1 MHSDVMHATLSASL
15 PCDARLIVDTL
26 GETRSTILLYGP
38 PGVGKSTLACHL
50 ADAYARTGLICTCLG
65 ADPGTPAFGL
75 PGVLSLAVREAHA
88 WKVIAQEALCSLDA
102 GRFRLPLILAMQR
115 LLQHLPD
122 NRGPLVV
129 DSPGVVRA
137 VAGREILAGLGQ
149 VLAPEHV
156 LALAPAIDSIPLDAE
171 LRALNARI
179 WHVTSPFAARQ
190 PGARQRARQRTQIW
204 DAWLAKTS
212 VHTFDLERLPVLGTP
227 PPTDIPSAWSGRQV
241 ALLRR
246 GRTLTIGEALA
257 LDGLR
262 LTVRLPEMTQSP
274 DALMIRDARRGADG
288 LLASAEPFVSPQPV
302 TLSPLPAPTTEHET
316 APLSGRCGP
325 LDYVLVNG
333 LFGDPLL
340 HLRLRH
346 TGRSLLFDLG
356 DPDRLSVRL
365 AHQVSD
371 VFISHAHMDHIAG
384 FQWLLRSRL
393 GDFPA
398 CRLYGPPGLARH
410 VAGFLNSFLWDRIAD
425 RGPVF
430 VVAELHGEQ
439 LHRWRLQAGKAGM
452 EKLDSIAAPGG
463 LLRDEP
469 GFRIRAI
476 ELDHH
481 TPVLAFAFEP
491 GQDIH
496 VRRDRLQKSQLAP
509 GPWLGELKAAILAD
523 QPDRLIPLPNGQQ
536 RSAGELASE
545 LLLIQPGKRL
555 VYATDLADT
564 PANRERL
571 IAFARHAH
579 TFFCESPFRIEDAE
593 NARRNGHLTTRACG
607 EIAAAAEVGL
617 LAPFHVS
624 RRYQHRV
631 AWVLGEIQDCFSRL
645 LIPD

>member
-1 MHSDVMHATLSASL
+1 MHAELSGTLPGNAQVIIDKL
-15 PCDARLIVDTL
+15 R
-26 GETRSTILLYGP
+26 ETHSPILLYGQ
-38 PGVGKSTLACHL
+38 PGVGKSTLAGRL
-50 ADAYARTGLICTCLG
+50 AETCAQTGLICACLG

-75 PGVLSLAVREAHA
+75 PGALSLAVWEDHA
-88 WKVIAQEALCSLDA
+88 WKVIAREALCSLDA
-102 GRFRLPLILAMQR
+102 GRFRLPLLLAVLR

-122 NRGPLVV
+122 NCGPLLV
-129 DSPGVVRA
+129 DSPGVVRG

-149 VLAPEHV
+149 VLVPENV
-156 LALAPAIDSIPLDAE
+156 LALAPDIDSIPLAAE
-171 LRALNARI
+171 LRALDARI
-179 WHVTSPFAARQ
+179 WHVTSPSAARR
-190 PGARQRARQRTQIW
+190 PGARQRARQRTHVW
-204 DAWLAKTS
+204 DAWLAKAS
-212 VHTFDLERLPVLGTP
+212 MRTFDLQSLPVLGTP
-227 PPTDIPSAWSGRQV
+227 PPLDVPTAWPGRQV
-241 ALLRR
+241 ALLYR
-246 GRTLTIGEALA
+246 GHTLTLGEASA
-257 LDGLR
+257 LDSHR
-262 LTVRLPEMTQSP
+262 LSVRVPEVAQTP
-274 DALMIRDARRGADG
+274 DALLIRDARRGADG
-288 LLASAEPFVSPQPV
+288 LLVSAEPFVSPQPI
-302 TLSPLPAPTTEHET
+302 TLSPLPTPAAERET
-316 APLSGRCGP
+316 APLAGRCGP

-346 TGRSLLFDLG
+346 AGRSLLFDIG
-356 DPDRLSVRL
+356 DPGHLSARL

-371 VFISHAHMDHIAG
+371 VFISHAHMDHLAG

-410 VAGFLNSFLWDRIAD
+410 VAGFLDSFLWDRIAD

-452 EKLDSIAAPGG
+452 EKLDSVAAPGG

-469 GFRIRAI
+469 GFRIRAV

-496 VRRDRLQKSQLAP
+496 VRRDRLQKAGLTP
-509 GPWLGELKAAILAD
+509 GPWLGELKTAILAD
-523 QPDRLIPLPNGQQ
+523 QPERMITLPDGRQ
-536 RSAGELASE
+536 RPAGELAPE

-579 TFFCESPFRIEDAE
+579 TFFCESPFRIEDEE

-624 RRYQHRV
+624 RRYQHRLTS
-631 AWVLGEIQDCFSRL
+631 VLAEIQDYFSRL
-645 LIPD
+645 LVPD